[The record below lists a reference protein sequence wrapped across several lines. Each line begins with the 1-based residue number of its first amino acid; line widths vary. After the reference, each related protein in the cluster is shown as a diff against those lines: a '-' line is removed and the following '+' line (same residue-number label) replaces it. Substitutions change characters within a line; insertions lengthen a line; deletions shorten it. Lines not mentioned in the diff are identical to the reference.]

1 MLGLGLC
8 IAVGFGTLIALR
20 HFLIRQVDEQLAEA
34 QSRSTTFFEL
44 GPPPFVRFAGPGPI
58 FLDGPGQS
66 AGTVGAVVTDDD
78 GVTEAAVIAAS
89 GDRQALT
96 PAAMAQLADVAPGH
110 VVSVRLNGVG
120 EYRLVAGHTAGRPE
134 LVVTGLPLAGV
145 NDTLTSAAWIIGG
158 FSLAALALAVSAG
171 IIVIRR
177 ELSPLNRMSL
187 AAQHVAGLPLHEG
200 EVRLPTPLEPIDP
213 MTSHTEVGRLGLA
226 FNHMVD
232 RVAEAL
238 TVRHASETRVRQFVA
253 DASHELRTPLASIQ
267 GYTEVAR
274 RLVNSIAD
282 EQANGDRD
290 DLVYALGRVHAE
302 SRRMVRLVE
311 DMLLLARLDEGRPLD
326 REQVDISRLVV
337 DAVSDAHISGREHRW
352 PLEIPDE
359 PLFVLGDRLRLQQ
372 ALGNLLSNARIHTSP
387 GTRIVTSL
395 RPGSDGS
402 VIITVNDDGPGIPDE
417 LLSEIFERFA
427 RGDGSRSR
435 TAGSTGLG
443 LAITRAVIIAH
454 DGTIDVASCPGSTSF
469 TVRLPRVVDVSELLP
484 EGESPLQSLPHLG

>member
-8 IAVGFGTLIALR
+8 LSVGIGTLIALR
-20 HFLIRQVDEQLAEA
+20 HSLIRQVDVALTDA

-66 AGTVGAVVTDDD
+66 AGTVGAVVTDDR
-78 GVTEAAVIAAS
+78 VTEAAVIETS

-96 PAAMAQLADVAPGH
+96 PAAVAQLANVATGH
-110 VVSVRLNGVG
+110 VVSVRLDGLG
-120 EYRLVAGHTAGRPE
+120 EYRLVAGRTDGRSE

-145 NDTLTSAAWIIGG
+145 NDTLKSAAWIIGG

-213 MTSHTEVGRLGLA
+213 MTSHTEVGRLGIA

-274 RLVNSIAD
+274 RLVNGVAD
-282 EQANGDRD
+282 EHANGDRD
-290 DLVYALGRVHAE
+290 DLVYSLGRVHAE
-302 SRRMVRLVE
+302 SRRMSQLVE

-326 REQVDISRLVV
+326 REEVDVSRLIV

-352 PLEIPDE
+352 PLDIPDE

-372 ALGNLLSNARIHTSP
+372 ALGNLLSNARIHTSA

-402 VIITVNDDGPGIPDE
+402 VIITVNDDGPGIPDN

-454 DGTIDVASCPGSTSF
+454 GGTIDVASRPGSTSF
-469 TVRLPRVVDVSELLP
+469 TMRLPRFVDVSELLS
-484 EGESPLQSLPHLG
+484 EGESPLQLSDR